1 LTFEASEDVIRA
13 MRVLVTGAGGLLG
26 FHAER
31 ALRAGGRHDVSGVVR
46 SARGVATDVVTDLA
60 LAGADTLLEAARPDA
75 IVHCAAHIPKSFSPE
90 DSAESHAVNSRI
102 DERVLAYA
110 RKYPATRVVY
120 CSSTSVFGTC
130 PDVVSEDTPAH
141 PENAYAAGK
150 LAAEEAF
157 SALSNAPVIL
167 RINSPYSERQKTR
180 TVLKIFMESA
190 HAGRP
195 LRFHGSGAR
204 TQDFVHAD
212 DVASAIV
219 RAVEAPSASGVYVI
233 ASGSPI
239 SMLDLGRLAVASV
252 RGSTSVVEASGQDD
266 PQEAYRA
273 RFSVA
278 KAARDLGF
286 VPAVSLA
293 EGLARWGL
301 VLAAN
306 PDAAS

>member
-1 LTFEASEDVIRA
+1 MTFEASEDVIRA

-31 ALRAGGRHDVSGVVR
+31 ALRAEGRHDVSGVVR
-46 SARGVATDVVTDLA
+46 SARGTSTDVVADLA
-60 LAGADTLLEAARPDA
+60 EAGADALLDEARPDA
-75 IVHCAAHIPKSFSPE
+75 IVHCAAHVPKSFSPE
-90 DSAESHAVNSRI
+90 DAAESHAVNTRI

-110 RKYPATRVVY
+110 RKHPRTRVVY

-130 PDVVSEDTPAH
+130 ADVVSEDTPAH
-141 PENAYAAGK
+141 PENAYASGK

-219 RAVEAPSASGVYVI
+219 QALETPSASGIYVI
-233 ASGSPI
+233 ASGAPV
-239 SMLDLGRLAVASV
+239 SMRRLAELAVAAV
-252 RGSTSVVEASGQDD
+252 PGSTSTIEPSGQDD
-266 PQEAYRA
+266 PQESYRA

-278 KAARDLGF
+278 KAARELGF
-286 VPAVSLA
+286 VPAISLA
-293 EGLARWGL
+293 EGLSRWGHAL
-301 VLAAN
+301 GKS
-306 PDAAS
+306 PPP

>member
-1 LTFEASEDVIRA
+1 MTFEASEDVIRA

-31 ALRAGGRHDVSGVVR
+31 ALRAGGRHEVSGVVR
-46 SARGVATDVVTDLA
+46 TARGISTDIVTDLA
-60 LAGADTLLEAARPDA
+60 EADADALLEGVRPEA

-90 DSAESHAVNSRI
+90 DAAESHAVNGRI

-110 RKYPATRVVY
+110 RKYPRTRVVY

-130 PDVVSEDTPAH
+130 ADIVSEDTPAH
-141 PENAYAAGK
+141 PENAYASGK

-195 LRFHGSGAR
+195 LRFHGTGAR

-212 DVASAIV
+212 DVAAAIV
-219 RAVEAPSASGVYVI
+219 RSVETPSASGVYVI
-233 ASGSPI
+233 ASGVPV
-239 SMLDLGRLAVASV
+239 SMRELAERAVAAV
-252 RGSTSVVEASGQDD
+252 PGSTSTIEPSGQDD

-286 VPAVSLA
+286 VPGVSLT
-293 EGLARWGL
+293 EGLSRWGL
-301 VLAAN
+301 ALGKSS
-306 PDAAS
+306 PP

>member
-1 LTFEASEDVIRA
+1 MTFEASEDVIRA

-31 ALRAGGRHDVSGVVR
+31 ALGAGGRHDVSGVVR
-46 SARGVATDVVTDLA
+46 SARGTSTDVVADLA
-60 LAGADTLLEAARPDA
+60 EAGADALLDEARPDA
-75 IVHCAAHIPKSFSPE
+75 IVHCAAHVPKSFSPE
-90 DSAESHAVNSRI
+90 DAAESHAVNTRI

-110 RKYPATRVVY
+110 RKYPRTRVVY

-130 PDVVSEDTPAH
+130 ADVVSEDTPAH
-141 PENAYAAGK
+141 PENAYASGK

-195 LRFHGSGAR
+195 LRFHGTGAR

-219 RAVEAPSASGVYVI
+219 QALETPSASGIYVI
-233 ASGSPI
+233 ASGASV
-239 SMLDLGRLAVASV
+239 SMRRLAELAVAAV
-252 RGSTSVVEASGQDD
+252 PGSTSTIEPSGQDD
-266 PQEAYRA
+266 PQESYRA

-278 KAARDLGF
+278 KAARELGF

-293 EGLARWGL
+293 EGLSRWG
-301 VLAAN
+301 
-306 PDAAS
+306 DALGKSPPP

>member
-31 ALRAGGRHDVSGVVR
+31 ALRAGGRHEVSGVVR
-46 SARGVATDVVTDLA
+46 SARGTSTDIVTDLA
-60 LAGADTLLEAARPDA
+60 EAGADALLEGAHPEA

-90 DSAESHAVNSRI
+90 DAAESHAVNTRI

-110 RKYPATRVVY
+110 RKYPRTRVVY

-130 PDVVSEDTPAH
+130 EDVVTEETPAH

-219 RAVEAPSASGVYVI
+219 RAVESPSASGVYVI
-233 ASGSPI
+233 ASGAPV
-239 SMLDLGRLAVASV
+239 SMRELAELAVAAV
-252 RGSTSVVEASGQDD
+252 PGSTSTVEASGQPD

-278 KAARDLGF
+278 KAGRDLGF
-286 VPAVSLA
+286 APGVSLA

-301 VLAAN
+301 ALGRS
-306 PDAAS
+306 PSP

>member
-1 LTFEASEDVIRA
+1 MTFEASEDVIRA

-31 ALRAGGRHDVSGVVR
+31 ALRDGGRHDVSGVVR
-46 SARGVATDVVTDLA
+46 SARGVATDLVTDLSE
-60 LAGADTLLEAARPDA
+60 AGADALLDEARPDA
-75 IVHCAAHIPKSFSPE
+75 IVHCAAHVPKSFSAE
-90 DSAESHAVNSRI
+90 DAAESHAVNTRI

-110 RKYPATRVVY
+110 RKYPKTRVVY

-130 PDVVSEDTPAH
+130 PEVVSEDTPAH

-157 SALSNAPVIL
+157 CALSNAPVIL

-219 RAVEAPSASGVYVI
+219 QAVESPSVSGIYVI
-233 ASGSPI
+233 ASGTSV
-239 SMLDLGRLAVASV
+239 SMRRLAELAVAAV
-252 RGSTSVVEASGQDD
+252 PGSTSTIEPSGQDD

-278 KAARDLGF
+278 KATRDLGF
-286 VPAVSLA
+286 VPAISLA
-293 EGLARWGL
+293 EGLSRWGRA
-301 VLAAN
+301 LAES
-306 PDAAS
+306 PPP